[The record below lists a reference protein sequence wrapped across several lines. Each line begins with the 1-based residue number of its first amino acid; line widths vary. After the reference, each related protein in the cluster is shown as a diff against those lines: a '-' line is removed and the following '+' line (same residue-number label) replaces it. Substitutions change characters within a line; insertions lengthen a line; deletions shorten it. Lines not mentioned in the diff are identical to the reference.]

1 MKKKIVVGE
10 GTGHNPKRK
19 IDLGP
24 LTYQVLKYKEGDLR
38 FVVYKLSYAG
48 KYIYIKGK
56 TMAGSLIIL
65 TDTLNSFSEG
75 NNARFEG
82 HLYSH
87 LFNHILDRPVG
98 RFRIDI
104 IATAE
109 HDGDF
114 YSLLKQEQ
122 MALDAA
128 MYDQNCL
135 NNQTEVYIPN
145 YSEKTG
151 MYGWIPKSAVMN
163 FKRWLE
169 SKERQDHADQ
179 YKTTP

>member
-1 MKKKIVVGE
+1 MAKKLMVGA
-10 GTGHNPKRK
+10 GTSSNPTRV

-24 LTYQVLKYKEGDLR
+24 LRYQVEKYKANDMQY
-38 FVVYKLSYAG
+38 VVYKLSYNG

-56 TMAGSLIIL
+56 TLAGSLIIL

-75 NNARFEG
+75 NHARFEG

-87 LFNHILDRPVG
+87 LFNHILDRPGG
-98 RFRIDI
+98 RFRVDVM
-104 IATAE
+104 ATAE
-109 HDGDF
+109 TDGDF

-128 MYDQNCL
+128 RYDDNCL
-135 NNQTEVYIPN
+135 NNQTEAYIPN

-151 MYGWIPKSAVMN
+151 MYGWIPKPAVMSFN
-163 FKRWLE
+163 RWLG
-169 SKERQDHADQ
+169 SQERKDYAAQ
-179 YKTTP
+179 YKK

>member
-1 MKKKIVVGE
+1 MYKKTTVGA
-10 GTGHNPKRK
+10 GTEYSRK
-19 IDLGP
+19 IDLG
-24 LTYQVLKYKEGDLR
+24 LLRYQVEKYKQKDVQ
-38 FVVYKLSYAG
+38 FVVYKLSYNG

-56 TMAGSLIIL
+56 TLVGSLIIL

-75 NNARFEG
+75 NHDRFEG

-87 LFNHILDRPVG
+87 LFNHILDRPG
-98 RFRIDI
+98 GKFRVDI

-109 HDGDF
+109 VDADF

-122 MALDAA
+122 MLLDAA
-128 MYDQNCL
+128 RFDANCL

-151 MYGWIPKSAVMN
+151 MYGWLPKNAVMN
-163 FKRWLE
+163 FNRWLT
-169 SKERQDHADQ
+169 SQERRDYASLH
-179 YKTTP
+179 KK

>member
-1 MKKKIVVGE
+1 MKKKVIVGE
-10 GTGHNPKRK
+10 ATDNIRK

-24 LTYQVLKYKEGDLR
+24 LAFQVSKYKENDLQ

-48 KYIYIKGK
+48 KHIYIKGK

-75 NNARFEG
+75 NHARFEG

-87 LFNHILDRPVG
+87 LFNHILDRPGG
-98 RFRIDI
+98 RFRIDV

-109 HDGDF
+109 QDQDF

-122 MALDAA
+122 MLLDAA
-128 MYDQNCL
+128 RYDDNCL
-135 NNQTEVYIPN
+135 NNQIEAYIPQ
-145 YSEKTG
+145 YSDKTG
-151 MYGWIPKSAVMN
+151 MYGWIPKTAVMN
-163 FKRWLE
+163 FNRWL
-169 SKERQDHADQ
+169 SSAERKDHAAQ
-179 YKTTP
+179 YKK